1 MDYGHRIAYAALEE
15 GTPVV
20 TRDGQEIGTLKRVLA
35 DYEEDIFDGL
45 ILDTP
50 GGDRFV
56 DAERLADIYEHAVVL
71 SLSDDEC
78 AHLPEAT
85 AGPAVVEVDPEDTV
99 KRTPGETIGR
109 QIRQAWDRISGRY

>member
-1 MDYGHRIAYAALEE
+1 MDYGQRVAYAALEE

-20 TRDGQEIGTLKRVLA
+20 TRDGQEIGKVKRVLA

-71 SLSDDEC
+71 SLSNEEA
-78 AHLPEAT
+78 AHLPELA
-85 AGPAVVEVDPEDTV
+85 PRPPVVEVDPEDTV
-99 KRTPGETIGR
+99 KRTPAEIIGR
-109 QIRQAWDRISGRY
+109 QIRQVWERISGRY